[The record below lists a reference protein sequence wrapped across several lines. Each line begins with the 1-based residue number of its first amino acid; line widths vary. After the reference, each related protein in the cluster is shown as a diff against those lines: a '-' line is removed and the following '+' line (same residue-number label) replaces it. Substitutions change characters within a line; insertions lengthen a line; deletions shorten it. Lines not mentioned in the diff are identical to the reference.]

1 MAICQDFSSLRAE
14 LGLLDHALWKTGS
27 SLATTSLAS
36 AAGRRYVRLRKVV
49 FPQGHPFGSRSML
62 SVLLS
67 LSVLAMPQ
75 AAMPMPGASD
85 TDRFIDLAKSPLY
98 REKEAWVGK
107 SIETVLPASS
117 LSRLILLTAVTAATA
132 DLDVA
137 NIRRLLSSGL
147 QFEHPAKDW
156 DSSPLIWEAVAETN
170 DGHVYLLRVYRAW
183 AQLISPEA
191 HGFFR
196 IP

>member
-1 MAICQDFSSLRAE
+1 
-14 LGLLDHALWKTGS
+14 
-27 SLATTSLAS
+27 
-36 AAGRRYVRLRKVV
+36 
-49 FPQGHPFGSRSML
+49 ML
-62 SVLLS
+62 SALLS
-67 LSVLAMPQ
+67 LSLLAMPQ
-75 AAMPMPGASD
+75 AEMPMPVSSR

-107 SIETVLPASS
+107 SVQTILPESS

-147 QFEHPAKDW
+147 HFEHPGKDW
-156 DSSPLIWEAVAETN
+156 DSAPLIWEAVAETN
-170 DGHVYLLRVYRAW
+170 DGHVYLLRVYREW
-183 AQLISPEA
+183 AQLVSPEA

-196 IP
+196 LHP